1 MQATNDTTFLR
12 QVLLA
17 DAATSGAMAL
27 LLLLGAGLIE
37 RWMALPASTLRGA
50 GLILLPFA
58 ALVAF
63 LATRPRLPTP
73 AVWAVILVNLAWA
86 AESVVLASGWV
97 DPADCAGP
105 SLRARSGRRGG
116 WICRRRVG
124 RHAATVGQRC
134 LRLGAGRHPGTALG
148 DR

>member
-86 AESVVLASGWV
+86 AESVVLALDGSIQPTARGQAFVLAQAVAVAGFAAAEWV
-97 DPADCAGP
+97 GMRRP
-105 SLRARSGRRGG
+105 SAS
-116 WICRRRVG
+116 V
-124 RHAATVGQRC
+124 A
-134 LRLGAGRHPGTALG
+134 
-148 DR
+148 